1 MSIQRD
7 IIPFGPAKIMLGA
20 VTFYSAKA
28 VDVVVTTEF
37 AGTNI

>member
-7 IIPFGPAKIMLGA
+7 TIPFGPAKIMLGA

-28 VDVVVTTEF
+28 VDEYGRHAIF
-37 AGTNI
+37 QYG